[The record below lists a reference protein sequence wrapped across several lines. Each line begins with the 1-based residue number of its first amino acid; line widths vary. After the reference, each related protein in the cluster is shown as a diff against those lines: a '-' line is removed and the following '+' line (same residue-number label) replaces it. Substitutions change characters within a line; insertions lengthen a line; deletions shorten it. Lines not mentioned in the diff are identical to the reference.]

1 MSENYKQFISKEEIN
16 DLPLLE
22 YEGTIEIIETYEK
35 ALEAVKQLSL
45 EKELGFDTES
55 RPCFAKG
62 ESYPIA
68 MIQLSTL
75 TCAYLFRLNRM
86 PFPKE
91 LLEILSNENII
102 KAGVGIPDDLKG
114 IQKLSSFTPRGFVD
128 LSTEAKQKGFTSLGL
143 RALAAIFLGQRLS
156 KAAKVTNWERVV
168 LTEAQVKYAANDAMV
183 GLKIYHKMIN
193 QK

>member
-1 MSENYKQFISKEEIN
+1 MCENYKPFISKEEIN

-22 YEGTIEIIETYEK
+22 YHGTIEIIESHEK
-35 ALEAVKQLSL
+35 ALEAIKKLAT
-45 EKELGFDTES
+45 EKALGFDTES

-68 MIQLSTL
+68 MIQLATL
-75 TCAYLFRLNRM
+75 NCAYLFRLNRM

-91 LLEILSNENII
+91 LLDILSNEKII

-114 IQKLSSFTPRGFVD
+114 IHKLSPFTPRGFID
-128 LSTEAKQKGFTSLGL
+128 LSSEAKQKGFTSLGL
-143 RALAAIFLGQRLS
+143 RALTAIFLGQRLS

-168 LTEAQVKYAANDAMV
+168 LTEAQVKYAACDALV
-183 GLKIYHKMIN
+183 GLKIYLKMMDL
-193 QK
+193 K